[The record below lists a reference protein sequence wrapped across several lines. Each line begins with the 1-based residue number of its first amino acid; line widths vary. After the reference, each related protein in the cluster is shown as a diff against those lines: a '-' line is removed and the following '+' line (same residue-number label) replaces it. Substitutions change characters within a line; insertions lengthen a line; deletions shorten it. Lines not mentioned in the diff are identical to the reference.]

1 MEIHLVFCAYRMRLL
16 FKLWYVKSGST
27 NQQASFFTWKFVGQ
41 VGQFSAF
48 STFGKNAWLWEAVV
62 SKPLNPQETK
72 GYQWKDNVH
81 IFHLI
86 PSGTLYDHWSGHR
99 DALKTGLILYKIF
112 FLQKVD
118 GFPYV
123 EASMALPSLKGI
135 FEYMRIRC
143 INIDWFCS
151 IVEHSGLNWFCST
164 CKYAF
169 QRW

>member
-1 MEIHLVFCAYRMRLL
+1 MTRTLDRCQKVLR
-16 FKLWYVKSGST
+16 W
-27 NQQASFFTWKFVGQ
+27 
-41 VGQFSAF
+41 
-48 STFGKNAWLWEAVV
+48 AVV

-123 EASMALPSLKGI
+123 EASMLHDTK
-135 FEYMRIRC
+135 
-143 INIDWFCS
+143 
-151 IVEHSGLNWFCST
+151 ST
-164 CKYAF
+164 
-169 QRW
+169 